1 MINIDCRRCDMN
13 NFSIKNFA
21 NIAFVWR
28 MEYEYPIVRNIH
40 QFNDKLDDT
49 KCEMYALVLRNDPV
63 PTTCNCIDI
72 NKIPSRSMLE
82 DPAICCFIPVY
93 VYEMKG
99 YSDTEVIREY
109 YGRVF

>member
-1 MINIDCRRCDMN
+1 MINIDYRRCDMN

-49 KCEMYALVLRNDPV
+49 KCEM
-63 PTTCNCIDI
+63 
-72 NKIPSRSMLE
+72 
-82 DPAICCFIPVY
+82 
-93 VYEMKG
+93 
-99 YSDTEVIREY
+99 
-109 YGRVF
+109 